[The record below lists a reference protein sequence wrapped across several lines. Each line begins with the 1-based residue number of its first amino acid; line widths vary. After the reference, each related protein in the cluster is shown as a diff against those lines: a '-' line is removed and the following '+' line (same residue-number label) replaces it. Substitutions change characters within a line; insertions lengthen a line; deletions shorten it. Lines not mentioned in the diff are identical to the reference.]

1 MKPFAEAL
9 GHARYR
15 KPLERN
21 KMVQSKLAQ
30 WTRALWLPF
39 GILALWFIAADFA
52 LVPRALLPRPFDVVA
67 RIFTLLA
74 NGELE
79 RHIFASGTRLL
90 EGLLLGGLPAVALGI
105 LVGMSRQL
113 EDYLAPTLRF
123 LTPVPVLAWMPLVI
137 LFLGVDEAAKVALL
151 AIGVFFVMYSATAG
165 AVRSVDIRYIEVAR
179 LYRKGLRQ
187 TVSRVIL
194 PACTPAIFDGLRSA
208 VALSWIILVAVEIVA
223 SRNGLGWL
231 LWDARTFGRTVDA
244 YVAMV
249 VVGALGLISDS
260 LIGCIRNR
268 IVIWRNDF
276 RGF

>member
-9 GHARYR
+9 GYVRYR

-21 KMVQSKLAQ
+21 KMVQSKLTQ

-39 GILALWFIAADFA
+39 GVLALWFIAADFA
-52 LVPRALLPRPFDVVA
+52 LVPKPLDVVA
-67 RIFTLLA
+67 RIFALMA

-79 RHIFASGTRLL
+79 THIFASGTRLL

-268 IVIWRNDF
+268 IVTWRNDF